1 MLAGSCDGSTTAA
14 QFLVRSMLPGLL
26 LVLVLLG
33 PVLVVLGL
41 VLVLL
46 GQGQNGDKV
55 RRWRGLKV
63 GGGSH
68 HGRGRHREVMED
80 EDPRKAG

>member
-1 MLAGSCDGSTTAA
+1 MRVFVDAGGALVMALSTAA

-33 PVLVVLGL
+33 LVLVLLGL

-46 GQGQNGDKV
+46 GQGQKEDKV

-63 GGGSH
+63 GGGSTMAVVDTE
-68 HGRGRHREVMED
+68 R
-80 EDPRKAG
+80 